1 MIDTVINYL
10 KKCFPVNVSKTERTM
25 RLLVGLV
32 LIAASFL
39 DFITQDQEFWL
50 VVIGWLGVMS
60 GAVSH
65 CPIYGL
71 FGINTAEND

>member
-1 MIDTVINYL
+1 MIDAVMNYL
-10 KKCFPVNVSKTERTM
+10 KKCFPVNVGKTERTT
-25 RLLVGLV
+25 RLVIGIV

-60 GAVSH
+60 GVVSH

>member
-1 MIDTVINYL
+1 MIDALVGYL
-10 KKCFPVNVSKTERTM
+10 RKYFPINVSKAERSA
-25 RLLVGLV
+25 RLLIGIGLV
-32 LIAASFL
+32 AASFL
-39 DFITQDQEFWL
+39 DFVTQEQEFWL

-71 FGINTAEND
+71 FGINTAERD

>member
-1 MIDTVINYL
+1 MVNAVMNYL
-10 KKCFPVNVSKTERTM
+10 KKCFPVNVGKTERTM
-25 RLLVGLV
+25 RLAIGIG

-39 DFITQDQEFWL
+39 DFITQDLEFWF

-60 GAVSH
+60 GIVSH